1 MATTTIYADS
11 RGSVTHISATEDE
24 VLEAWNGARG
34 GNTTTGNSAI
44 GSGNGSMGA
53 QIQATRGGDFQGYC
67 YRTYFYFDI
76 SEIGSDDITAISL
89 SVIGGSSSAAGGD
102 WRVVRANQDA
112 DFGTIATSD
121 FALVFNSS
129 TNMTSYSN
137 SASTWNPNFGGN
149 LGVNTISL
157 NATAV
162 SNANSGGASAQELCI
177 GLVNNTY
184 DYENE
189 DAEENFGQLINGV
202 ALASTG
208 TGRALLTVTH
218 SSAGFGKNVNNVTAA
233 NIVQINGIATANI
246 TNLNGVS
253 A

>member
-1 MATTTIYADS
+1 MATTTIYSDS
-11 RGSVTHISATEDE
+11 RGAVIHIGAVEGEALD
-24 VLEAWNGARG
+24 AWNDARG
-34 GNTTTGNSAI
+34 GNTTTGNSVVA
-44 GSGNGSMGA
+44 SGNGQMGA

-67 YRTYFYFDI
+67 YRAYFYFDI
-76 SEIGSDDITAISL
+76 SAIGSDDITAISL
-89 SVIGGSSSAAGGD
+89 TVIGGSNSAAAGD
-102 WRVVRANQDA
+102 WRVVRANSDN

-129 TNMTSYSN
+129 TQMTSYSN

-177 GLVNNTY
+177 GLINNTY

-189 DAEENFGQLINGV
+189 DAEEDFGQLVNGV
-202 ALASTG
+202 ALTSSG

-218 SSAGFGKNVNNVTAA
+218 TASGYGNEVNNIIPAKISKILGISSANISKVT
-233 NIVQINGIATANI
+233 
-246 TNLNGVS
+246 GV
-253 A
+253 

>member
-1 MATTTIYADS
+1 MATTNVYSSS
-11 RGSVTHISATEDE
+11 RGFVRHLGSVEDE
-24 VLEAWNGARG
+24 VNDAFDDARG
-34 GNTTTGNSAI
+34 TNTTTGSSV
-44 GSGNGSMGA
+44 GSTGA
-53 QIQATRGGDFQGYC
+53 SVAWGVGIQTTRGGDFQGTVYRC
-67 YRTYFYFDI
+67 YFFFDLGGIGEDDVTAVTFSFNNI
-76 SEIGSDDITAISL
+76 SNANGNGI
-89 SVIGGSSSAAGGD
+89 
-102 WRVVRANQDA
+102 VVRANSDN

-129 TNMTSYSN
+129 TQMTSYSN

-202 ALASTG
+202 ALASSG

-218 SSAGFGKNVNNVTAA
+218 QASGYGNEVNNIIPSKISKILGISSANISKVT
-233 NIVQINGIATANI
+233 
-246 TNLNGVS
+246 GV
-253 A
+253 

>member
-1 MATTTIYADS
+1 
-11 RGSVTHISATEDE
+11 
-24 VLEAWNGARG
+24 
-34 GNTTTGNSAI
+34 
-44 GSGNGSMGA
+44 
-53 QIQATRGGDFQGYC
+53 
-67 YRTYFYFDI
+67 
-76 SEIGSDDITAISL
+76 
-89 SVIGGSSSAAGGD
+89 
-102 WRVVRANQDA
+102 
-112 DFGTIATSD
+112 
-121 FALVFNSS
+121 
-129 TNMTSYSN
+129 MTSYSN

-233 NIVQINGIATANI
+233 NIVKINNVATANI
-246 TNLNGVS
+246 TKLNGVS

>member
-53 QIQATRGGDFQGYC
+53 QIQTTRGGDFLGYC

-218 SSAGFGKNVNNVTAA
+218 SASGYGNEVNNIIPAKISKILGISSA
-233 NIVQINGIATANI
+233 NISKVI
-246 TNLNGVS
+246 GV
-253 A
+253 

>member
-11 RGSVTHISATEDE
+11 RGTVIHIGAVEGEALD
-24 VLEAWNGARG
+24 AWNDARG

-53 QIQATRGGDFQGYC
+53 QIQTTRGGDFLGYC

-218 SSAGFGKNVNNVTAA
+218 SASGYGNEVNNIIPAKISKILGISSA
-233 NIVQINGIATANI
+233 NISKVI
-246 TNLNGVS
+246 GV
-253 A
+253 

>member
-1 MATTTIYADS
+1 MATTTIYSDS
-11 RGSVTHISATEDE
+11 RGSVRNISSVEDE

-34 GNTTTGNSAI
+34 GNTTTGNSVVA
-44 GSGNGSMGA
+44 SGNGQMGA

-67 YRTYFYFDI
+67 YRAYFYFDI
-76 SEIGSDDITAISL
+76 SEIGADDITAISATI
-89 SVIGGSSSAAGGD
+89 IGGSNSSAAGD
-102 WRVVRANQDA
+102 WRVVRANSDN

-129 TNMTSYSN
+129 TQMTSYSN
-137 SASTWNPNFGGN
+137 SAATWNPNFGGN

-177 GLVNNTY
+177 GLINNTY

-189 DAEENFGQLINGV
+189 DAEEDFGQLVNGV
-202 ALASTG
+202 ALTSSG

-218 SSAGFGKNVNNVTAA
+218 TASGYGNEVNNIIPAKISKILGISSANISKVT
-233 NIVQINGIATANI
+233 
-246 TNLNGVS
+246 GV
-253 A
+253 

>member
-53 QIQATRGGDFQGYC
+53 QIQTTRGGDFLGYC

-177 GLVNNTY
+177 GLINNTY

-218 SSAGFGKNVNNVTAA
+218 SASGYGNEVNNIIPAKISKILGISSA
-233 NIVQINGIATANI
+233 NISKVI
-246 TNLNGVS
+246 GV
-253 A
+253 

>member
-1 MATTTIYADS
+1 MATTTIYNGS
-11 RGSVTHISATEDE
+11 RGTVIHIGAVEGEALD
-24 VLEAWNGARG
+24 AWNSARG
-34 GNTTTGNSAI
+34 GNTTTGNSVIA
-44 GSGNGSMGA
+44 SGNGSMGA

-76 SEIGSDDITAISL
+76 SEIGADDITAISATI
-89 SVIGGSSSAAGGD
+89 IGGSSSAAAGD
-102 WRVVRANQDA
+102 WRVVRANSDN
-112 DFGTIATSD
+112 DFGNIATSD

-129 TNMTSYSN
+129 TQMTSYSN

-177 GLVNNTY
+177 GLINNTY

-218 SSAGFGKNVNNVTAA
+218 QAGGYGNEVNNIIPAKISKILGISSANISKVT
-233 NIVQINGIATANI
+233 
-246 TNLNGVS
+246 GV
-253 A
+253 

>member
-1 MATTTIYADS
+1 M
-11 RGSVTHISATEDE
+11 
-24 VLEAWNGARG
+24 LLKQN
-34 GNTTTGNSAI
+34 
-44 GSGNGSMGA
+44 
-53 QIQATRGGDFQGYC
+53 
-67 YRTYFYFDI
+67 
-76 SEIGSDDITAISL
+76 
-89 SVIGGSSSAAGGD
+89 GD
-102 WRVVRANQDA
+102 WIVARANQDN

-121 FALVFNSS
+121 YPLVFNNS

-137 SASTWNPNFGGN
+137 SSSTWNPNFGGN

-177 GLVNNTY
+177 GLINNTY

-233 NIVQINGIATANI
+233 NIVQINGVATANI
-246 TNLNGVS
+246 TKLNGVS

>member
-11 RGSVTHISATEDE
+11 RGSVTHIGATESDS
-24 VLEAWNGARG
+24 LDAWNSARG
-34 GNTTTGNSAI
+34 GNTTTGNSVVA
-44 GSGNGSMGA
+44 SGNGSMGA
-53 QIQATRGGDFQGYC
+53 QIQATRGGDFQGSC
-67 YRTYFYFDI
+67 FRAYFYFDI
-76 SEIGSDDITAISL
+76 SEIGADDITAISATI
-89 SVIGGSSSAAGGD
+89 IGGSSNSAGGD
-102 WRVVRANQDA
+102 WRVVRANSDN

-129 TNMTSYSN
+129 TQMTSYSN

-202 ALASTG
+202 ALASSG

-218 SSAGFGKNVNNVTAA
+218 QASGYGNEVNNIIPSKISKILGISSANISKVT
-233 NIVQINGIATANI
+233 
-246 TNLNGVS
+246 GV
-253 A
+253 

>member
-53 QIQATRGGDFQGYC
+53 QIQTTRGGDFLGYC

-177 GLVNNTY
+177 GLINNTY

-189 DAEENFGQLINGV
+189 DAEESFGQLINGV

-218 SSAGFGKNVNNVTAA
+218 SASGYGNEVNNIIPAKISKILGISSA
-233 NIVQINGIATANI
+233 NISKVI
-246 TNLNGVS
+246 GV
-253 A
+253 

>member
-11 RGSVTHISATEDE
+11 RGTVSNISSVEDE

-34 GNTTTGNSAI
+34 GNTTTGNSVVA
-44 GSGNGSMGA
+44 SGNGQMGA

-67 YRTYFYFDI
+67 HRAYFYFDI
-76 SEIGSDDITAISL
+76 SENGADDITAISATI
-89 SVIGGSSSAAGGD
+89 IGGSNSAAAGD

-129 TNMTSYSN
+129 TQMTSYSN
-137 SASTWNPNFGGN
+137 SAATWNPNFGGN

-177 GLVNNTY
+177 GLINNTY

-189 DAEENFGQLINGV
+189 DAEENFGQLVNGV
-202 ALASTG
+202 ALTSSG

-218 SSAGFGKNVNNVTAA
+218 TASGYGNEVNNIIPAKISKILGISSANISKVT
-233 NIVQINGIATANI
+233 
-246 TNLNGVS
+246 GV
-253 A
+253 

>member
-1 MATTTIYADS
+1 MATTTIYSDS
-11 RGSVTHISATEDE
+11 RGAVIHIGGVEGEALD
-24 VLEAWNGARG
+24 AWNDARG
-34 GNTTTGNSAI
+34 GNTTTGNSVVA
-44 GSGNGSMGA
+44 SGNGQMGA

-67 YRTYFYFDI
+67 YRAYFYFDI
-76 SEIGSDDITAISL
+76 SEIGADDITAISATI
-89 SVIGGSSSAAGGD
+89 IGGSNSAAAGD
-102 WRVVRANQDA
+102 WRVVRANSDN

-129 TNMTSYSN
+129 TQMTSYSN
-137 SASTWNPNFGGN
+137 SVSTWNPNFGGN

-177 GLVNNTY
+177 GLINNTY

-189 DAEENFGQLINGV
+189 DAEENFGQLVNGV
-202 ALASTG
+202 ALTSSG

-218 SSAGFGKNVNNVTAA
+218 TASGYGNEVNNIIPAKISKILGISSANISKVT
-233 NIVQINGIATANI
+233 
-246 TNLNGVS
+246 GV
-253 A
+253 

>member
-1 MATTTIYADS
+1 MATTTIYTDS
-11 RGSVTHISATEDE
+11 RGTVRNISSVEDE
-24 VLEAWNGARG
+24 VLDAWNGARG
-34 GNTTTGNSAI
+34 GNTTTGNSVVA
-44 GSGNGSMGA
+44 SGNGQMGA

-67 YRTYFYFDI
+67 YRAYFYFDI
-76 SEIGSDDITAISL
+76 SEIGADDITAISATI
-89 SVIGGSSSAAGGD
+89 IGGSNSSAAGD
-102 WRVVRANQDA
+102 WRVVRANSDN

-129 TNMTSYSN
+129 TQMTSYSN
-137 SASTWNPNFGGN
+137 SAATWNPNFGGN

-177 GLVNNTY
+177 GLINNTY

-202 ALASTG
+202 ALTSSG

-218 SSAGFGKNVNNVTAA
+218 TASGYGNEVNNIIPAKISKILGISSANISKVT
-233 NIVQINGIATANI
+233 
-246 TNLNGVS
+246 GV
-253 A
+253 

>member
-53 QIQATRGGDFQGYC
+53 QIQTTRGGDFLGYC

-129 TNMTSYSN
+129 TQMTSYSN